1 MIEGVD
7 NRYLFLDIDGVLNS
21 VRTYTAFGKIPFPDE
36 PDAKDF
42 LDPIGIALINRL
54 VKEGVK
60 VILSSTWRLDVH
72 NGDLTL
78 AQMSE
83 RIGIPLHSLTTN
95 WVMGSDGKRG
105 AEVDHWLEQN
115 TKNTEYNLFAI
126 LDDRADF
133 TDLHKAHHFVH
144 VKGYD
149 GMTYEDYSQVREI
162 LGLKS
167 NGIVLL

>member
-36 PDAKDF
+36 NDAKDF

-54 VKEGVK
+54 VAEGVK
-60 VILSSTWRLDVH
+60 VVLSSTWRLDVH
-72 NGDLTL
+72 NGTVSLEE
-78 AQMSE
+78 MSR
-83 RIGIPLHSLTTN
+83 RIGIPLYSMTTN
-95 WVMGSDGKRG
+95 WVLGSDGKRG
-105 AEVDHWLEQN
+105 AEVDHWMEQN

-133 TDLHKAHHFVH
+133 TDMQKAHHFVH

-149 GMTYEDYSQVREI
+149 GITFEDYQRIREI
-162 LGLKS
+162 LGLKGD
-167 NGIVLL
+167 GIVLL